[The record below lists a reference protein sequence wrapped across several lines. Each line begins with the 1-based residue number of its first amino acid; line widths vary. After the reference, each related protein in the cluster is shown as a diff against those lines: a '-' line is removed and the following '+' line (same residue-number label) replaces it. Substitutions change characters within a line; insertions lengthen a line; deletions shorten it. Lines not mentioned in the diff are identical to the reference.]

1 MPFLKIP
8 TFIIDIVILIMD
20 DVAAEAKLRFLHA
33 SGHLYS
39 ITAPATSAQL
49 MLQGHIE
56 RAGNT
61 KAKSIDESSS
71 ARQACGTILIPG
83 WTSNTSRVDKR
94 ASKVANPKPGAK
106 KHSRGKRSPNADKY
120 MRVKCLA
127 CHRFEDTP
135 LQKSKTSSNSE
146 KAKATS
152 RKTRSSDPKPN
163 LDPESHPVDK
173 PPKASKRRERAR
185 KHRSGLQAMLE
196 KSRPPAAPSSGFGL
210 ELLDL
215 MKQG

>member
-1 MPFLKIP
+1 MA
-8 TFIIDIVILIMD
+8 

-33 SGHLYS
+33 SAHLYS
-39 ITAPATSAQL
+39 VTAPATSAQL

-61 KAKSIDESSS
+61 RPTNIYESSS
-71 ARQACGTILIPG
+71 ACQACGTILIPG
-83 WTSNTSRVDKR
+83 WTSKTSRVDKG
-94 ASKVANPKPGAK
+94 ASKVANPEAGAK
-106 KHSRGKRSPNADKY
+106 KHAKGKLSPHLVKY
-120 MRVKCLA
+120 VRVKCLA

-135 LQKSKTSSNSE
+135 LQKSKTNSNSE

-152 RKTRSSDPKPN
+152 RTTVSSDPKPN
-163 LDPESHPVDK
+163 LDPESESLDK

-185 KHRSGLQAMLE
+185 KHKSGLQAMLE
-196 KSRPPAAPSSGFGL
+196 KSKASTAPSAGFGL

-215 MKQG
+215 MKQD